1 MEQQEKMLTLVED
14 FHRSGKSQKEFCLE
28 QGIKTSTFS
37 YWIKKK
43 RLSENPKEAF
53 LKIDTTPSLSAEVL
67 EILYPNGVRLKIT
80 QTELSMISALIRLY

>member
-1 MEQQEKMLTLVED
+1 MLTLVED

-43 RLSENPKEAF
+43 RLSANPSTSF
-53 LKIDTTPSLSAEVL
+53 LKIDTGTTPSSSAEAV

-80 QTELSMISALIRLY
+80 QTNLLTISALIRLY

>member
-43 RLSENPKEAF
+43 RLSKKPKEAF
-53 LKIDTTPSLSAEVL
+53 LKVETKASFSEESL
-67 EILYPNGVRLKIT
+67 EIIYPNGVRLKT
-80 QTELSMISALIRLY
+80 SQADLSTISALIRLY

>member
-1 MEQQEKMLTLVED
+1 MEQQEKMLNLVEY

-43 RLSENPKEAF
+43 RLSENSKEAF
-53 LKIDTTPSLSAEVL
+53 LKIEPTTPLLKDQVEVF
-67 EILYPNGVRLKIT
+67 YPNGVRLKIT
-80 QTELSMISALIRLY
+80 QTDLSTISALIRLY

>member
-28 QGIKTSTFS
+28 QGIKISTFS

-43 RLSENPKEAF
+43 RMCENPQEAF
-53 LKIDTTPSLSAEVL
+53 LKIDTTSSSSAEAV
-67 EILYPNGVRLKIT
+67 ESLYPNGVRLKIT
-80 QTELSMISALIRLY
+80 QSDQSMISALIRLY